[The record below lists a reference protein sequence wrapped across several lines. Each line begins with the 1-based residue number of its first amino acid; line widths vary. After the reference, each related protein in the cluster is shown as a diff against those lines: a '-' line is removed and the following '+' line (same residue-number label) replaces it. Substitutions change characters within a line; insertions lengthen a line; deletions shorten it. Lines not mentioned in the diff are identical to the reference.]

1 MLLDCDTYEEML
13 TIISSTYCGAKVFMS
28 TYTQG
33 GVIMWRS
40 SAYSAAVV
48 CGLKRQL
55 RTSVEHAHSRV
66 ASIRGAE
73 RRKYAIPR
81 LPSIRGTRACRPL
94 ARASCRLISVQGPT
108 TLVRARR
115 APTT

>member
-40 SAYSAAVV
+40 SAYSAAIV

-55 RTSVEHAHSRV
+55 RASVEHAHSEV
-66 ASIRGAE
+66 ASISEAE
-73 RRKYAIPR
+73 RRKYAIPLSAINLR
-81 LPSIRGTRACRPL
+81 HESMPTAC
-94 ARASCRLISVQGPT
+94 SSVLSVG
-108 TLVRARR
+108 L
-115 APTT
+115 